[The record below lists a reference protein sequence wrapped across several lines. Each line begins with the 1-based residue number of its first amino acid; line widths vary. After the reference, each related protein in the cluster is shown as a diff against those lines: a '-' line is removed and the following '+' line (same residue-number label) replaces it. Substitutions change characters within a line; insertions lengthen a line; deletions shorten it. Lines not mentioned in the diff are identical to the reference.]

1 MEIII
6 SIITGLLGGGG
17 VAGALKKL
25 SLGKMGNLITG
36 GLGGLLGGLGQNS
49 GALSDILGQMTGNT
63 AGDAAVAGA
72 AGGGILMTIV
82 GFIKNKLLKK

>member
-17 VAGALKKL
+17 IAGALKKL
-25 SLGKMGNLITG
+25 SIGKMGNLLTG
-36 GLGGLLGGLGQNS
+36 GLGGLLGGLGNM
-49 GALSDILGQMTGNT
+49 GPLSEMLGGLTGNPT
-63 AGDAAVAGA
+63 GDAAVAGA

-82 GFIKNKLLKK
+82 GFIKNMVLKK